1 MKIYS
6 AYLWIQL
13 SAACLPAGVTFYF
26 GFICSGVCVC
36 GHEGVKGIFK
46 MIVCVNEV
54 VSPDL

>member
-6 AYLWIQL
+6 VYLWIQL

-26 GFICSGVCVC
+26 GFIYSGVC

-46 MIVCVNEV
+46 MIACVNEV